1 MSDRADKLGMMEP
14 MGGSAKA
21 EDLGD
26 GSRAGSRASEGALWH
41 RHPFAGLRAGSAD
54 DSWARCPCHAEPACH
69 ALSQAGFT
77 LLEVIAALAILG
89 LTASSVL
96 VVIDRCVCSASD
108 SALRMEAF
116 GLARENLEEILARD
130 SVDET
135 VEYGTSERYP
145 DVSWQTVI
153 EGFPEPVTGQ
163 MWVRAVCSAQYVDS
177 NGETQRIELTHW
189 ITQLTDQQ
197 AGQLVGQQ
205 DLEKLQVEQVIETE
219 QEAATYAKVDADTL
233 AQWLENGLVKTDD
246 DKFLRY
252 NLDVFIQAQGNPTPE
267 QKAQQVE
274 SVRELAMKLRTEL
287 KESEQTGTTGLSNE
301 QLEKM
306 SPSQIMDLV
315 NKRLK

>member
-1 MSDRADKLGMMEP
+1 MVRA
-14 MGGSAKA
+14 
-21 EDLGD
+21 
-26 GSRAGSRASEGALWH
+26 RASVLRTELCGIGILPMIHGLEAHATLNALLT
-41 RHPFAGLRAGSAD
+41 P
-54 DSWARCPCHAEPACH
+54 
-69 ALSQAGFT
+69 LSGRFT

-89 LTASSVL
+89 LAASSVL
-96 VVIDRCVCSASD
+96 VVIDRCVSSASD

-116 GLARENLEEILARD
+116 GLARENLEKILARD

-135 VEYGTSERYP
+135 VEYGTSERYA

-163 MWVRAVCSAQYVDS
+163 MWVRAVCSAEYVDS
-177 NGETQRIELTHW
+177 KGETQRIELIHW

-205 DLEKLQVEQVIETE
+205 DLEKLAVEQVIKTD
-219 QEAATYAKVDADTL
+219 QEAAAYAKVDADTI
-233 AQWLENGLVKTDD
+233 AQWVENGLVKTDD
-246 DKFLRY
+246 DMFLRY
-252 NLDVFIQAQGNPTPE
+252 NLDVFIQTQGNPTPE
-267 QKAQQVE
+267 QKAQQAK
-274 SVRELAMKLRTEL
+274 SVRELAMKLRTEQ
-287 KESEQTGTTGLSNE
+287 KESEQTGATGLSNE

>member
-1 MSDRADKLGMMEP
+1 MSGRTNRPGMLDP
-14 MGGSAKA
+14 MGGSVKA
-21 EDLGD
+21 EGLGD
-26 GSRAGSRASEGALWH
+26 GSCAGASARASKGALWH
-41 RHPFAGLRAGSAD
+41 RHPAD
-54 DSWARCPCHAEPACH
+54 DSWARCPCHAELDFR

-89 LTASSVL
+89 LAASSVL
-96 VVIDRCVCSASD
+96 VVIDRCVSSASD

-116 GLARENLEEILARD
+116 RLARENLEKILARD
-130 SVDET
+130 SVGET
-135 VEYGTSERYP
+135 VEYGTSERYSG
-145 DVSWQTVI
+145 VSWQTVI

-163 MWVRAVCSAQYVDS
+163 MWVRAVCSAEYMDS
-177 NGETQRIELTHW
+177 KGETQRIELTHW
-189 ITQLTDQQ
+189 IAQLTDQQ

-205 DLEKLQVEQVIETE
+205 DLEKLEVEQVIETG
-219 QEAATYAKVDADTL
+219 QQAATYAKVDADTL

-252 NLDVFIQAQGNPTPE
+252 NLDVFIQAEGNPTPE
-267 QKAQQVE
+267 QKAQQAK

-287 KESEQTGTTGLSNE
+287 KESEQTGATGLSNE

-315 NKRLK
+315 NKRSK

>member
-1 MSDRADKLGMMEP
+1 MSDRADKSGMIEP
-14 MGGSAKA
+14 TGGIAKA
-21 EDLGD
+21 FGLDD
-26 GSRAGSRASEGALWH
+26 GSCRGRLARDSKAGCL
-41 RHPFAGLRAGSAD
+41 RHGT
-54 DSWARCPCHAEPACH
+54 
-69 ALSQAGFT
+69 GFT

-89 LTASSVL
+89 LAASSVL
-96 VVIDRCVCSASD
+96 VVINRCVCSASD

-116 GLARENLEEILARD
+116 GLARENLEKILARD

-135 VEYGTSERYP
+135 VEYGTSERYA

-153 EGFPEPVTGQ
+153 EGFPEPVSGQ
-163 MWVRAVCSAQYVDS
+163 MWVRAVCSAEYVDTT
-177 NGETQRIELTHW
+177 GERKRIELIHW
-189 ITQLTDQQ
+189 ITPLTDQQ
-197 AGQLVGQQ
+197 TGQLVGQQ
-205 DLEKLQVEQVIETE
+205 DLEQLEVEQVIKTD
-219 QEAATYAKVDADTL
+219 QEAAAYAKVDADTL

-252 NLDVFIQAQGNPTPE
+252 NLDVFIEAQGNPTPE

-287 KESEQTGTTGLSNE
+287 KESEQTGATGLSNE

-315 NKRLK
+315 NKRRK

>member
-1 MSDRADKLGMMEP
+1 MSP
-14 MGGSAKA
+14 FPSPS
-21 EDLGD
+21 LGD
-26 GSRAGSRASEGALWH
+26 SSCRGRPARDSKAGC
-41 RHPFAGLRAGSAD
+41 LRRGT
-54 DSWARCPCHAEPACH
+54 
-69 ALSQAGFT
+69 GFT

-96 VVIDRCVCSASD
+96 VVIDRCVCSAAD

-116 GLARENLEEILARD
+116 GLARENLEKILARD

-135 VEYGTSERYP
+135 VEYGTSEKYA

-153 EGFPEPVTGQ
+153 EGFPEPVSGQ

-177 NGETQRIELTHW
+177 TGETQRIELTHW
-189 ITQLTDQQ
+189 ITSLSDQQ
-197 AGQLVGQQ
+197 AGRLVGEQ
-205 DLEKLQVEQVIETE
+205 DLEQLAVEQVIQTD
-219 QEAATYAKVDADTL
+219 QDAATYAKVDADTL

-252 NLDVFIQAQGNPTPE
+252 NLDVFIQAQGNPTLA

-287 KESEQTGTTGLSNE
+287 KESEPTGPTGLSNE

>member
-1 MSDRADKLGMMEP
+1 MIDRADKSQAL
-14 MGGSAKA
+14 
-21 EDLGD
+21 DQ
-26 GSRAGSRASEGALWH
+26 AGRQ
-41 RHPFAGLRAGSAD
+41 P
-54 DSWARCPCHAEPACH
+54 
-69 ALSQAGFT
+69 QAGFT

-96 VVIDRCVCSASD
+96 IVIDRCVCSASD
-108 SALRMEAF
+108 SALRLEAF
-116 GLARENLEEILARD
+116 GLARENLEKILARD

-135 VEYGTSERYP
+135 VEYGTSERYA

-153 EGFPEPVTGQ
+153 EGFPEPISGQ
-163 MWVRAVCSAQYVDS
+163 MWVRAVCSAEFVDS
-177 NGETQRIELTHW
+177 KGETQRIELTHW

-205 DLEKLQVEQVIETE
+205 DLEQLAVEQVIGTD
-219 QEAATYAKVDADTL
+219 QEAATYAKVDADTI

-246 DKFLRY
+246 DMFLRY
-252 NLDVFIQAQGNPTPE
+252 NLDVFVQAEGNPTPE
-267 QKAQQVE
+267 QKAQQAK

-287 KESEQTGTTGLSNE
+287 QGSEQTGATGLSNE

-315 NKRLK
+315 NKRVK

>member
-1 MSDRADKLGMMEP
+1 MIDQADKSRAFDRAGRGP
-14 MGGSAKA
+14 
-21 EDLGD
+21 
-26 GSRAGSRASEGALWH
+26 
-41 RHPFAGLRAGSAD
+41 
-54 DSWARCPCHAEPACH
+54 
-69 ALSQAGFT
+69 QAGFT

-89 LTASSVL
+89 LAASSVL
-96 VVIDRCVCSASD
+96 IVIDRCVSSASD

-116 GLARENLEEILARD
+116 VLARENLERILARD

-177 NGETQRIELTHW
+177 TGETQRIELTHW
-189 ITQLTDQQ
+189 ITQLSDQQ

-205 DLEKLQVEQVIETE
+205 DLEQLEVEQVIKTD
-219 QEAATYAKVDADTL
+219 QEAAAYAKVDADTI

-246 DKFLRY
+246 DMFLRY
-252 NLDVFIQAQGNPTPE
+252 NLDVFIQAQGDPTPE
-267 QKAQQVE
+267 QKAQQVQ
-274 SVRELAMKLRTEL
+274 SVRELAMKLRTEQ
-287 KESEQTGTTGLSNE
+287 KGSEQTGATGLSNE

-315 NKRLK
+315 NRRLK

>member
-1 MSDRADKLGMMEP
+1 MSGRTNKSGMIELT
-14 MGGSAKA
+14 GGIANA
-21 EDLGD
+21 FGLDD
-26 GSRAGSRASEGALWH
+26 GSYRGRGVRGSK
-41 RHPFAGLRAGSAD
+41 
-54 DSWARCPCHAEPACH
+54 ARCLRHG
-69 ALSQAGFT
+69 AGFT

-89 LTASSVL
+89 LAASSVL
-96 VVIDRCVCSASD
+96 IVIDRCVSSASD

-116 GLARENLEEILARD
+116 GLARENLEKILARD

-145 DVSWQTVI
+145 DISWQTVI

-163 MWVRAVCSAQYVDS
+163 MWVRAVCSAEYVDS
-177 NGETQRIELTHW
+177 TGERQRIELTHW

-205 DLEKLQVEQVIETE
+205 DLEQLEVEQVIKTD
-219 QEAATYAKVDADTL
+219 QEAATYAKVDADTI
-233 AQWLENGLVKTDD
+233 AQWLEKGLVKTDD
-246 DKFLRY
+246 DMFLRY

-267 QKAQQVE
+267 QKAQQAK
-274 SVRELAMKLRTEL
+274 SVRELATKLRTEL
-287 KESEQTGTTGLSNE
+287 KGSEQTGATGLSNE